1 MVVMGIDG
9 NQVDPLVRELVC
21 DAAGAQVGDAGLC
34 AGVDGHAP
42 DFEIEI
48 VVFVQGDVQA
58 VAFCRA
64 LNGVRAASQK
74 TVSGIG
80 GEHNSA
86 CYGMLI
92 LM

>member
-1 MVVMGIDG
+1 MVMGIDG
-9 NQVDPLVRELVC
+9 NQVDPFVFELVR
-21 DAAGAQVGDAGLC
+21 DTASGQFDQTRLC
-34 AGVDGHAP
+34 AFGDGHAP

-48 VVFVQGDVQA
+48 IVFMQGDLQA